1 MPRDNVEVVN
11 EAVAAWGRRDG
22 AALREVFHPDGQ
34 FRSAIVGGIE
44 GNTYRGHEDIE
55 RNFADLDDAFED
67 WHTEAERVLDVG
79 GDVVVFLYRIAGKGK
94 GSGVP
99 VDREVGI
106 VFTLRDGKIHLGEVH
121 LEPQDALKAGF
132 AHSFGLF
139 GADDMDAAVA
149 NLDPD
154 VEWVHQ
160 PGTGAPEEGVYH
172 GREKVRSL
180 LERLREAWDR
190 FSVDVHEVVD
200 RGNEFVVKG
209 TIHAQ
214 GRVSDIEL
222 EGECEYVIEFRD
234 SKAVRIRFT
243 TRTAPVPS
251 SPEKSDVA

>member
-22 AALREVFHPDGQ
+22 GALREVFHSDGQ

-44 GNTYRGHEDIE
+44 GQTYRGHEDIE
-55 RNFADLDDAFED
+55 RNFADLDEAFED
-67 WHTEAERVLDVG
+67 WHTEGERILDVG
-79 GDVVVFLYRIAGKGK
+79 GDVVVLLYRIAGQGK

-99 VDREVGI
+99 VERDIGI
-106 VFTLRDGKIHLGEVH
+106 VFTLRDGKIRLGEVY
-121 LEPQDALKAGF
+121 LDPQEALKVGF
-132 AHSFGLF
+132 GHSFGLF

-180 LERLREAWDR
+180 LERLRDAWDR
-190 FSVDVHEVVD
+190 FSVDVREVDD
-200 RGNEFVVKG
+200 RGNEFLVNGV
-209 TIHAQ
+209 IHAR
-214 GRVSDIEL
+214 GRISDIEL
-222 EGECEYVIEFRD
+222 DADCEYLIEFRD
-234 SKAVRIRFT
+234 SKAVRIRFLT
-243 TRTAPVPS
+243 SGTPFAPS
-251 SPEKSDVA
+251 QEASDAA